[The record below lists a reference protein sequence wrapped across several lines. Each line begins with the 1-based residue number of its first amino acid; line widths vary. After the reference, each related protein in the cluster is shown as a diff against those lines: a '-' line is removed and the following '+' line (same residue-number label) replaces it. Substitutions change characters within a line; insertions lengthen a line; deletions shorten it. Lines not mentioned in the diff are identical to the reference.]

1 MAALP
6 RVLVSYA
13 TAAGSTAGIAERI
26 ADALRTA
33 GCDAVCRP
41 ADPDLDLAGFDAL
54 VLGSAVHNMAW
65 LPSAVTMLHRA
76 VASGCGPVWCFSV
89 GALNPRGRFTRYLAR
104 KEAERVER
112 QFPADFTAREHR
124 VYGGVLDMQHVPL
137 RGRLFYRLT
146 GARAGDH
153 RDWQAIE
160 AWARNVG
167 TQADLHAAGDRSTAV
182 SSAHRYPVHTTDG
195 HVGIGLPMQSAVE
208 HDPPRCGRRRR
219 RPRAAVGVL
228 ALGSVYALLV
238 RPRLLRWGASDDE
251 LESSFPGAGLV
262 PGGVRTATMAVTI
275 DAPPS
280 RVWPW
285 LVQMGTDRGGWY
297 SWDLLDNF
305 GRRSAD
311 RIHPEWQK
319 IGLGDRFTGKPDGSE
334 CWQVAAVEPERFL
347 ALRMSLDLRGRQFDP
362 AGRRPRRY
370 TDSTW
375 GFLLT
380 ELPGRRTRLLVSGY
394 WALRPRWLQ
403 QLVSVA
409 VLEPAHWV
417 MQTRQFANLKRRAE
431 APPGRADPEAPAGHA
446 CIAATPR
453 WPRSAGRRA

>member
-1 MAALP
+1 MLGRAGNGDPRPGLPGPCPLVAARSAGHPERMAALP

-153 RDWQAIE
+153 RDWPAIE
-160 AWARNVG
+160 AWASNVG

-182 SSAHRYPVHTTDG
+182 SPVHTTDG
-195 HVGIGLPMQSAVE
+195 HAGICLPMQSAVE
-208 HDPPRCGRRRR
+208 QDPPRCGRRRR

-228 ALGSVYALLV
+228 AAGSVYALLV

-251 LESSFPGAGLV
+251 LESPFPGADLV

-275 DAPPS
+275 AAPPS

-311 RIHPEWQK
+311 RVHPEWQE
-319 IGLGDRFTGKPDGSE
+319 IDLGDRFTGKPDGSE
-334 CWQVAAVEPERFL
+334 SWQVAPLEPERFL
-347 ALRMSLDLRGRQFDP
+347 ACACHSTCGAGSSALRGGGR
-362 AGRRPRRY
+362 AG
-370 TDSTW
+370 T
-375 GFLLT
+375 
-380 ELPGRRTRLLVSGY
+380 RTRRGVSSSPSCRDGGRDSSS
-394 WALRPRWLQ
+394 AGTGRC
-403 QLVSVA
+403 
-409 VLEPAHWV
+409 
-417 MQTRQFANLKRRAE
+417 
-431 APPGRADPEAPAGHA
+431 GRAG
-446 CIAATPR
+446 CST
-453 WPRSAGRRA
+453 S

>member
-112 QFPADFTAREHR
+112 QFPAGFTAREHR
-124 VYGGVLDMQHVPL
+124 VYGGVLDMRHVPL

-153 RDWQAIE
+153 RDWPAIE

-182 SSAHRYPVHTTDG
+182 SVHTGIQCTQLTGTSVLVYRCNRQWNTIPRGADG
-195 HVGIGLPMQSAVE
+195 A
-208 HDPPRCGRRRR
+208 DAGR
-219 RPRAAVGVL
+219 
-228 ALGSVYALLV
+228 
-238 RPRLLRWGASDDE
+238 
-251 LESSFPGAGLV
+251 
-262 PGGVRTATMAVTI
+262 
-275 DAPPS
+275 APPS
-280 RVWPW
+280 ASWPR
-285 LVQMGTDRGGWY
+285 DRSTRYSCARGCCAGGRATTN
-297 SWDLLDNF
+297 SSH
-305 GRRSAD
+305 RSRA
-311 RIHPEWQK
+311 
-319 IGLGDRFTGKPDGSE
+319 
-334 CWQVAAVEPERFL
+334 
-347 ALRMSLDLRGRQFDP
+347 
-362 AGRRPRRY
+362 
-370 TDSTW
+370 
-375 GFLLT
+375 
-380 ELPGRRTRLLVSGY
+380 LVSCP
-394 WALRPRWLQ
+394 AACAPPRW
-403 QLVSVA
+403 
-409 VLEPAHWV
+409 
-417 MQTRQFANLKRRAE
+417 R
-431 APPGRADPEAPAGHA
+431 
-446 CIAATPR
+446 
-453 WPRSAGRRA
+453 